1 MNTATNTPMLDALT
15 HLLGDDAVLRT
26 DSDRA
31 GYEKGWRYGEGRALA
46 VVRPRTA
53 PEVARVLALAAEH
66 GVPVNP
72 IGANTGLV
80 GASNPDATG
89 EQVALSLERLSKH
102 IEIDPIDRTVVVDAG
117 VTLSALNAALA
128 EHGLF
133 FPIDL
138 GADPQIG
145 GMIATNTGGT
155 RLLRYGAVR
164 ENLLGLE
171 VALPD
176 GSLVDRLSHLAK
188 DNTGLDWKQLFVG
201 TFGSFGIVTRAV
213 LKVQPL
219 PKQTATAWVGAKH
232 AQAVLDLLARFERN
246 TGGTLSA
253 FEVLSADALEITIR
267 HAANLEQPFDAAE
280 LPAYAALVE
289 LSTTL
294 EAELLDLEAV
304 LLSTLEAHFEAAESD
319 LAEVFPMAP
328 SVAWKL
334 RHHISESLALD
345 GIVLALD
352 IAVPRSR
359 MAEFSSCM
367 RAQLAKS
374 YPLVRVC
381 DFGHWGDGGSHFNL
395 VWAPS
400 SAEDHASL
408 KLELQ
413 ELVYKVVVRD
423 FQGSYSAEHG
433 VGPHNQRFYDLY
445 TPSPLKAAA
454 RALKSHFDPERRLG
468 RVRLGGSLDAD
479 SRASRD

>member
-1 MNTATNTPMLDALT
+1 VNPAAATTPMLDALIS
-15 HLLGDDAVLRT
+15 LLGVDAVLT
-26 DSDRA
+26 AASDRA

-46 VVRPRTA
+46 VVRPRSA
-53 PEVARVLALAAEH
+53 QEVARVLALAAEH

-80 GASNPDATG
+80 GASNPDASG
-89 EQVALSLERLSKH
+89 EQIALSLERLSKH
-102 IEIDPIDRTVVVDAG
+102 IEIDPVDRTVVVDAG

-164 ENLLGLE
+164 ENLLGVE

-176 GSLVDRLSHLAK
+176 GTLVDRLSRLVK

-219 PKQTATAWVGAKH
+219 PRQTATAWVGVNH
-232 AQAVLDLLARFERN
+232 AQAVLDLLARFERHS
-246 TGGTLSA
+246 GGTLSA
-253 FEVLSADALEITIR
+253 FEVLSADALNITIR
-267 HAANLEQPFDAAE
+267 HAANLEQPFEANA

-294 EAELLDLEAV
+294 DADLLDLDAV
-304 LLSTLEAHFEAAESD
+304 LLSILEAHFEAAEDD
-319 LAEVFPMAP
+319 LADVYPMAP
-328 SVAWKL
+328 AVAWNL
-334 RHHISESLALD
+334 RHHISESLALE
-345 GIVLALD
+345 GVVLALD
-352 IAVPRSR
+352 ISVPRAR
-359 MAEFSSCM
+359 MAEFSTKM
-367 RAQLAKS
+367 RAQLAS
-374 YPLVRVC
+374 SHPLVRVC

-395 VWAPS
+395 VWPRTAS
-400 SAEDHASL
+400 SDHAAL

-413 ELVYKVVVRD
+413 ELIYEVVVRD
-423 FQGSYSAEHG
+423 YAGSYSAEHG

-445 TPSPLKAAA
+445 TPAPLKAVAGV
-454 RALKSHFDPERRLG
+454 LKTHFDPERLLG
-468 RVRLGGSLDAD
+468 RVRLD
-479 SRASRD
+479 

>member
-1 MNTATNTPMLDALT
+1 MRAAATTPMLSALIS
-15 HLLGDDAVLRT
+15 LLGEDAVLT
-26 DSDRA
+26 ADSDRA

-46 VVRPRTA
+46 VVRPRSSE
-53 PEVARVLALAAEH
+53 EVARVLALAAEH

-80 GASNPDATG
+80 GASNPDASG
-89 EQVALSLERLSKH
+89 EQIALSLERLSKH
-102 IEIDPIDRTVVVDAG
+102 IEIDPVDRTVVVDGG

-164 ENLLGLE
+164 ENLLGVE
-171 VALPD
+171 VVLPD
-176 GSLVDRLSHLAK
+176 GTRVDRLSRLVK

-201 TFGSFGIVTRAV
+201 TFGCFGIVTRAV

-219 PKQTATAWVGAKH
+219 PRQTVTAWVGVNH
-232 AQAVLDLLARFERN
+232 AQGVLDLLARFERRS
-246 TGGTLSA
+246 GGTLSA
-253 FEVLSADALEITIR
+253 FEVLSADALDITIR
-267 HAANLEQPFDAAE
+267 HAANLEQPFDATA

-294 EAELLDLEAV
+294 DADLLDLDTV
-304 LLSTLEAHFEAAESD
+304 LLSILEAHFEEVEDD
-319 LAEVFPMAP
+319 LAEVYPMAP
-328 SVAWKL
+328 AVAWNL
-334 RHHISESLALD
+334 RHHISESLALE
-345 GIVLALD
+345 GVVLALD
-352 IAVPRSR
+352 IAVPRAR
-359 MAEFSSCM
+359 MAEFSSKM
-367 RAQLAKS
+367 RTQLAAS
-374 YPLVRVC
+374 HPRVRVC

-395 VWAPS
+395 VWPPEACS
-400 SAEDHASL
+400 DHAAL

-413 ELVYKVVVRD
+413 ELVYEVVVRD
-423 FQGSYSAEHG
+423 FAGSYSAEHG

-445 TPSPLKAAA
+445 TPAPLKAAA

-468 RVRLGGSLDAD
+468 RVHLDGSD
-479 SRASRD
+479 